1 MDDLDKLISKID
13 KNSPGFKEEV
23 KKRSQEIQ
31 IAHQL
36 RLARESLHLSQKEVA
51 KRWNI
56 SSQVISKIEN
66 ATDDRISLHTINE
79 YAKILGYS
87 LKLELV
93 PLH

>member
-13 KNSPGFKEEV
+13 KNSPGFKEKV

-31 IAHQL
+31 IAQQL
-36 RLARESLHLSQKEVA
+36 RLARESKHLSQKEVA
-51 KRWNI
+51 KKWNI

-66 ATDDRISLHTINE
+66 AKDDRISLHTINE